1 MILPTIE
8 AIDSIESSFSK
19 HTKITK
25 PGPISENI
33 LPSIETL
40 ASETL

>member
-1 MILPTIE
+1 V
-8 AIDSIESSFSK
+8 IDSIESPFSI
-19 HTKITK
+19 HTKINK
-25 PGPISENI
+25 PDPISENI